1 MMEQIQVKL
10 NTISREKQ
18 LFGLLGDRNNKIL
31 NELTHVVKVINKLIN
46 KVINK

>member
-18 LFGLLGDRNNKIL
+18 LFGLLVDRNNKIL